1 MAETVRIVRMP
12 YRFSGSRA
20 YFICPGVV
28 NIATPKGEACFP
40 APMLPRSELGLVS
53 RASPVQTA
61 VRNCTRDEGGPFGFG
76 DQVADPKPPQAAV
89 VKSHG
94 GERCGNAG
102 TMIPA
107 GTVER
112 GERKRTVSEVS
123 KAD

>member
-1 MAETVRIVRMP
+1 MITLGDQAIKINVKFEQSQITDRYTLGRM
-12 YRFSGSRA
+12 SG
-20 YFICPGVV
+20 
-28 NIATPKGEACFP
+28 K
-40 APMLPRSELGLVS
+40 GLVS

-76 DQVADPKPPQAAV
+76 DQDADPKPPQAAV